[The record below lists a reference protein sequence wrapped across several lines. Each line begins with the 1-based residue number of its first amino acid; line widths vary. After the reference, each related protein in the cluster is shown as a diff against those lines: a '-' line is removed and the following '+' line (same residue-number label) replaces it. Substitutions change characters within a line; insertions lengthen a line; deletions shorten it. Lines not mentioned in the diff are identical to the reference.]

1 MNIHE
6 AVIELR
12 KEYCEQCNKEFTDE
26 EIDNGEMCEICEQ
39 VGEIGRTVAHLQD

>member
-12 KEYCEQCNKEFTDE
+12 KEYCRGCQNQFTDE
-26 EIDNGEMCEICEQ
+26 EIENGAMCGFCEHVRETGQ
-39 VGEIGRTVAHLQD
+39 MVADLQD